1 LQVDL
6 YRASVHATPLKGE
19 RRMVEYLNEHH
30 REIFATTS
38 SIAGWQE
45 PGDSE
50 ALFEMGYTA
59 GDVILE
65 IGTYAGRSAVC
76 MIAGALSAGR
86 RPRYYGVDIS
96 SRAVAMTCATLAKH
110 SYLARTLLYTGTLQA
125 FIERYRIQPSS
136 VFVDGGHDYKDVSAD
151 LAALS
156 KILAPGTPVIFHDYL
171 NSDTPGVAAAI
182 HEARD
187 DGKLEIRATS
197 GCSALT
203 RWRSEPQRRYRRPG
217 ATRFACHQITNGADN
232 IYKLS
237 RQLAKRVFQ

>member
-1 LQVDL
+1 
-6 YRASVHATPLKGE
+6 
-19 RRMVEYLNEHH
+19 VEYLNDRH

-50 ALFEMGYTA
+50 ALFEMGYTS

-86 RPRYYGVDIS
+86 RPKYYGVDIS
-96 SRAVAMTCATLAKH
+96 MHAIATTHVTLAARG
-110 SYLARTLLYTGTLQA
+110 YLPMALLYAGTLQT
-125 FIERYRIQPSS
+125 FIKRYRIGPSS
-136 VFVDGGHDYKDVSAD
+136 VFVDGGHNYTDVSGD
-151 LAALS
+151 LATLS
-156 KILAPGTPVIFHDYL
+156 AFLAPGTPVIFHDYL
-171 NSDTPGVAAAI
+171 TTDTPGVAAAV
-182 HEARD
+182 HEARHG
-187 DGKLEIRATS
+187 GKLEIVRTS

-203 RWRSEPQRRYRRPG
+203 RWRSEPQQRHPRPSL
-217 ATRFACHQITNGADN
+217 ARFACHQVGNAADN

-237 RQLAKRVFQ
+237 TRVAKRIFQ

>member
-1 LQVDL
+1 
-6 YRASVHATPLKGE
+6 
-19 RRMVEYLNEHH
+19 MVEYLNERH

-50 ALFEMGYTA
+50 ALFEMGYTS

-86 RPRYYGVDIS
+86 RPKYYGVDIS
-96 SRAVAMTCATLAKH
+96 MHAIATTHATLAARG
-110 SYLARTLLYTGTLQA
+110 YLPMTLLYTGTLQT
-125 FIERYRIQPSS
+125 FIERYRIEPSS
-136 VFVDGGHDYKDVSAD
+136 VFVDGGHDYADVSAD
-151 LAALS
+151 LAALG

-187 DGKLEIRATS
+187 GGKLEIGATS

-203 RWRSEPQRRYRRPG
+203 RWRSEPQRRHRRPG
-217 ATRFACHQITNGADN
+217 AARFACHQVGNTADN
-232 IYKLS
+232 LYKLS
-237 RQLAKRVFQ
+237 TRVLNKLSTRVAKRIFQ